1 MAGGAVLSAFM
12 QVLFE
17 RLSTIALHELR
28 SVRGIQD
35 ELENLS
41 STLSTIQVLLE
52 DAEEKQLKDKCVRD
66 WLAKL
71 KDVAYDLDD
80 LLDGCAAEALRS
92 KLEGNQSQSRWKRQ
106 VCDFLS
112 CTLWHKGLFH
122 CMIAHRIRGVQEK
135 LAKIAKERDV
145 LGLQALGGMSKLE
158 ITERPETSSL
168 VDGLNVFGREEDK
181 DNIVNILLYINESSP
196 QPVSVLPIVG
206 MGGLGKTT
214 VAQLVYND
222 ERVQKH
228 FQLRMWV
235 CVSENF
241 DERKLT
247 IETLDSATNWH
258 SSMTTNMNML
268 QQNLFEHLKG
278 KRFLLVLDD
287 VWNEDHNKWHR
298 FRASLTSGEKGSK
311 VVVTTQNE
319 NVGRIMGGFTSYR
332 LQRLSDNNCWSLFR
346 NCSFVDGN
354 SSGYPR
360 LEEIGK
366 EIVKKLKGLPLAAKA
381 VGSLLYSK
389 VDEEEWKDILRS
401 EIWEL
406 TPDKNSILPAL
417 RLSYKHL
424 PPHLKQCFAF
434 CAVFH
439 KDYVFERDN
448 LVQIWMALGFVQPQ
462 GSKRLEDIGNTYF
475 DDLLSRSFFQPYKGN
490 YVMHDAIHDLAQY
503 ITIDDCHRL
512 EDDKRLN
519 NRNKIRHLSFSCD
532 NSMLTSF
539 EAFYSFK
546 RLRTLLLLR
555 GYKSSI
561 TSVPDDLFMKLR
573 YLRVLDLHRRG
584 IKEVPHSIGN
594 LKQLR
599 YLGLSSTEIKTL
611 PSSVSKLYN
620 LQTLKL
626 KNCSSLRE
634 LPQGITNLLNL
645 RHLEANTR
653 LIANLAGIG
662 RLTCLQE
669 LEEFAVQ
676 KDRGYKVA
684 ELKDMMQLRGRLCI
698 TGLEKVAS
706 GEEANEAEL
715 NTKEHLSLLEF
726 AWEDSRDVGLHE
738 QCLDERVLEGLRPHR
753 GLKEMKIT
761 GYAGADFPSWL
772 ASPLSSLKTIHLSNC
787 IRCLGLPPLGQL
799 PFLKKLEIRGADEV
813 IQISREFSGNG
824 ATKGFPSLNELVLDD
839 MPKLEEWLFADGDQL
854 FPRLTEL
861 DVIDCPKLK
870 ALPRLP
876 STLTRLRISEAGLGV
891 LPELWDSKQPSSLSS
906 LHIDNCSNLTSLQQ
920 GLLSHPLSAL
930 KDLKIN
936 NCEGLLSL
944 PLECFRHFTSLESLH
959 ICKCPMLVPS
969 TALEEGLLP
978 SSLEDVRVGFCY
990 QLISPLLD
998 ELRNLAFL
1006 THLEI
1011 ANCPDLY
1018 YFPLEGLPDTLKF
1031 LAILDCANLQHLPPH
1046 LWKLSSL
1053 VTLIISNC
1061 PRIPHLP
1068 LEGLPRGL
1076 HELYIKACPSLKE
1089 TCELGREDWAKVA
1102 HIAKVEI
1109 DEDIMSE

>member
-1 MAGGAVLSAFM
+1 
-12 QVLFE
+12 
-17 RLSTIALHELR
+17 
-28 SVRGIQD
+28 
-35 ELENLS
+35 
-41 STLSTIQVLLE
+41 
-52 DAEEKQLKDKCVRD
+52 
-66 WLAKL
+66 
-71 KDVAYDLDD
+71 
-80 LLDGCAAEALRS
+80 
-92 KLEGNQSQSRWKRQ
+92 
-106 VCDFLS
+106 
-112 CTLWHKGLFH
+112 
-122 CMIAHRIRGVQEK
+122 
-135 LAKIAKERDV
+135 
-145 LGLQALGGMSKLE
+145 
-158 ITERPETSSL
+158 
-168 VDGLNVFGREEDK
+168 
-181 DNIVNILLYINESSP
+181 
-196 QPVSVLPIVG
+196 
-206 MGGLGKTT
+206 
-214 VAQLVYND
+214 
-222 ERVQKH
+222 
-228 FQLRMWV
+228 
-235 CVSENF
+235 
-241 DERKLT
+241 
-247 IETLDSATNWH
+247 
-258 SSMTTNMNML
+258 
-268 QQNLFEHLKG
+268 
-278 KRFLLVLDD
+278 
-287 VWNEDHNKWHR
+287 
-298 FRASLTSGEKGSK
+298 
-311 VVVTTQNE
+311 
-319 NVGRIMGGFTSYR
+319 MGGFTSYR

-346 NCSFVDGN
+346 NCAFVDGN

-573 YLRVLDLHRRG
+573 YLRVLDLYRRG

-620 LQTLKL
+620 LQMLKL

-645 RHLEANTR
+645 HHLEANTR

-676 KDRGYKVA
+676 KDRGYKIA

-726 AWEDSRDVGLHE
+726 AWEDSRNIGLHE

-753 GLKEMKIT
+753 GLKEMKII

-772 ASPLSSLKTIHLSNC
+772 ASPLSSLKTIQLSNC

-891 LPELWDSKQPSSLSS
+891 LPKLWDSKQPSSLSS
-906 LHIDNCSNLTSLQQ
+906 LHIDNYPNLTSLQQ

-969 TALEEGLLP
+969 TALKDGLLP
-978 SSLEDVRVGFCY
+978 GSLEDVRVGFCY
-990 QLISPLLD
+990 QLINPLLD

-1031 LAILDCANLQHLPPH
+1031 LSILDCANLQHLPPQ

-1068 LEGLPRGL
+1068 SEGLPRGL